1 MRTWD
6 EAIEDPLYA
15 VWVQGECK
23 AFCEGFRNGWL
34 DRSNGFRSIVAD
46 TAGGN
51 FRPFRQ
57 ALKRPGQRVGMLRSL

>member
-51 FRPFRQ
+51 YSHGY
-57 ALKRPGQRVGMLRSL
+57 LMGQRAHEVESK